1 MIGIV
6 EVFQSIGN
14 MKLYK
19 EVAFLIIVGVGLT
32 LLSVLYF
39 VTKDTSTTPTVD
51 LKVPQMIEQTTEI
64 PKELTTH
71 E

>member
-1 MIGIV
+1 
-6 EVFQSIGN
+6 

-39 VTKDTSTTPTVD
+39 VTKDTSTAPTVD
-51 LKVPQMIEQTTEI
+51 LKVPPMIEQTTEI
-64 PKELTTH
+64 PKE
-71 E
+71 

>member
-1 MIGIV
+1 
-6 EVFQSIGN
+6 

-19 EVAFLIIVGVGLT
+19 EVAFLILVGVGMV

-39 VTKDTSTTPTVD
+39 VTKDTSTAPTVD
-51 LKVPQMIEQTTEI
+51 LTVPHAIEQTTEI
-64 PKELTTH
+64 PKETTTH

>member
-1 MIGIV
+1 
-6 EVFQSIGN
+6 
-14 MKLYK
+14 MKRYK
-19 EVAFLIIVGVGLT
+19 EVAVLSIVGVGLT
-32 LLSVLYF
+32 RLSVLYF

>member
-1 MIGIV
+1 MVQWG
-6 EVFQSIGN
+6 SN

-19 EVAFLIIVGVGLT
+19 EVAFLIIVGVGLI

-39 VTKDTSTTPTVD
+39 VTKDTSTAPTVD
-51 LKVPQMIEQTTEI
+51 LNAPQMIEQTTEI
-64 PKELTTH
+64 PKETTTH